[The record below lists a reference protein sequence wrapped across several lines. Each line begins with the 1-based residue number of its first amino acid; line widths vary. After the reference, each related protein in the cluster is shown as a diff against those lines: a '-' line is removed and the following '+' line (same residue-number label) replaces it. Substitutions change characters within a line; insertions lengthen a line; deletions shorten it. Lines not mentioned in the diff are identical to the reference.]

1 MSFTFK
7 PATRE
12 SAKLLL
18 GLCGPS
24 GSGKT
29 LSALRLATGLGGT
42 IAYIDTE
49 QGRALQYADDYQ
61 FLHGVLPPPFSP
73 DHYREAIDAALA
85 MKPNV
90 VIVDSVSHLWEGPG
104 GILETVD
111 NAKQNGGND
120 FAVWAKPKQSHQ
132 KFVNRL
138 LQLPCHVILCFRAKE
153 KRGMVKNERGRTE
166 IVNLGW
172 HPICEQSLVFEL
184 TVNVLLSSEKKGV
197 PIIDGFDFGKLPFN
211 LASVLPTDK
220 QISEDTGRR
229 FAEWCKSGAVASTPI
244 VTADMADTARQG
256 KKPVAIPLFNADN
269 SEVASFPSF
278 GEWLASLEMQA
289 KHDARL
295 INANAEVLNLIAAN
309 PKAPQE
315 LRDRAEALRAVAPV
329 DEAA

>member
-1 MSFTFK
+1 MGFTFK

-12 SAKLLL
+12 SAKLLI

-29 LSALRLATGLGGT
+29 LSALRLATGLGGQ

-49 QGRALQYADDYQ
+49 QGRALQYADSFK

-73 DHYREAIDAALA
+73 DSYREAIDAAVA
-85 MKPNV
+85 IKPNV
-90 VIVDSVSHLWEGPG
+90 IIVDSVSHVWEGPG

-111 NAKQNGGND
+111 TAKQNGGND
-120 FAVWAKPKQSHQ
+120 FAVWSKPKQAHQ

-184 TVNVLLSSEKKGV
+184 TVNVLLSSDKKGV
-197 PIIDGFDFGKLPFN
+197 PIVDGFDFGKLPFN
-211 LASVLPTDK
+211 LVDVLPTNQ

-229 FAEWCKSGAVASTPI
+229 FAEWCKSDAVDAKPI
-244 VTADMADTARQG
+244 AMSAAADTADITPDPTEARRLY
-256 KKPVAIPLFNADN
+256 KVARDAIAAGDHAAA
-269 SEVASFPSF
+269 VR
-278 GEWLASLEMQA
+278 
-289 KHDARL
+289 ARL
-295 INANAEVLNLIAAN
+295 DAA
-309 PKAPQE
+309 PHLDEKAAAAF
-315 LRDRAEALRAVAPV
+315 DALLSPAQG
-329 DEAA
+329 EAA